1 VKRVLLL
8 AGALLFFAAAVITV
22 LIAPDRWQW
31 VIYVRSGG
39 ANEVMLPIG
48 YWAAAAIWGWA
59 SGRLLAIAPARVAGR
74 VIVTGFVLHMVLLLV
89 VFARDLGDPSMFSTT
104 FYRVYAKL
112 FCATAL
118 AILMAAAASWV
129 GRGRLRATDEY
140 LLDLPVWL
148 GAGVLAAALVRADP
162 RTAAVGVALGAV
174 LAVVWVAASAGGH
187 SSAEMWRGAR
197 AVLFD
202 ERVFLVLVFLAA
214 CALRLL
220 YTRRVMTDPNYV
232 ATGGDGPTYDALAW
246 SIAQGHGVPE
256 SFRNG
261 YPLLLLGYVW
271 FVGLVYAVFGH
282 SYFVLCAIQSLLGAT
297 VCVLTYAIASTLFG
311 TAAARV
317 AAVFTAFS
325 FLLIFS
331 AAAIGHQA
339 IDVFLTVLIAWLLVK
354 TIANPRVAWTRW
366 AGIGVLVGCAI
377 AVRETNAFLLAF
389 VTVWIGWV
397 LAPRVGRAGSMRAVV
412 ALLAA
417 VMVVLAPLA
426 APMVSSSGGRLRLRQ
441 HFDRLF
447 KGWGDDVRTRKD
459 LVGPLEE
466 PSAALTQLRT
476 SPRFVLGTI
485 GRAVAHNFAL
495 QFFTQPYGGFD
506 LVTLAKGSRYYYGL
520 WFYAYALTC
529 AGILAGIRRIRRADA
544 QAAGLMLVFGIL
556 VSRTL
561 PHLILESHFRH
572 RAPIEPFLIMLA
584 AAGAVQ
590 VWTLAQPDT
599 PRSA

>member
-1 VKRVLLL
+1 VKRALLL

-31 VIYVRSGG
+31 VIDVRSGG
-39 ANEVMLPIG
+39 ANEVVVPIG

-59 SGRLLAIAPARVAGR
+59 SARLLVVAPARIAGR

-89 VFARDLGDPSMFSTT
+89 VFARDLGDPSAFSTN

-112 FCATAL
+112 FCAVAL
-118 AILMAAAASWV
+118 AILLAGAAV
-129 GRGRLRATDEY
+129 GVRRWRLRRTDDH
-140 LLDLPVWL
+140 LLDVPVWL
-148 GAGVLAAALVRADP
+148 GAGVLGAALARTDP
-162 RTAAVGVALGAV
+162 RTAAVGLALGAV
-174 LAVVWVAASAGGH
+174 FAVVWWSASGGGNRI
-187 SSAEMWRGAR
+187 AEMWRGVR
-197 AVLFD
+197 AVVFD
-202 ERVFLVLVFLAA
+202 ERVFLTLVFLVAL
-214 CALRLL
+214 ALRLL

-246 SIAQGHGVPE
+246 SIAQGHGVPA
-256 SFRNG
+256 SFRNS

-271 FVGLVYAVFGH
+271 FVSLVYTIFGH
-282 SYFVLCAIQSLLGAT
+282 SYFILCAIQSALGASA
-297 VCVLTYAIASTLFG
+297 CVLTYAIASTLFG
-311 TAAARV
+311 TGAARV

-339 IDVFLTVLIAWLLVK
+339 IDVFLTVLIAWLLLK
-354 TIANPRVAWTRW
+354 TVSSPRVAWMRW
-366 AGIGVLVGCAI
+366 AGIGILLGCAI

-389 VTVWIGWV
+389 VIVWVGWV
-397 LAPRVGRAGSMRAVV
+397 FAPRVGKAGSVRAAA

-417 VMVVLAPLA
+417 VMLVLAPVA
-426 APMVSSSGGRLRLRQ
+426 APMVSSAEARLRMRQ

-459 LVGPLEE
+459 LAGPLED

-476 SPRFVLGTI
+476 NPRFVIGTI
-485 GRAVAHNFAL
+485 GRAMVHNFAL

-529 AGILAGIRRIRRADA
+529 AGILAGVRRIRRADG

-556 VSRTL
+556 VFRTL

-584 AAGAVQ
+584 ASGAVH

-599 PRSA
+599 PRSV